1 MQGGNSKEICYQQ
14 INHWIKN
21 ISEISNVDKNFEM
34 KNGDKVEFIFYYHTS
49 LIDSKYLNETII
61 PHIRGELYLYDSIV
75 NTTLDYNAF
84 TFQFEDSK
92 NFKKE
97 FEEKLFSGS
106 VIIMIP
112 SNETV
117 FHYVNASDSPKRSPE
132 ESNTEVSI
140 RGPRDGFVENI
151 GDNLALIR
159 KRLKTTSLKSVVY
172 TIGERS
178 HTTVCLLYLDDV
190 LNDEILSLVQLKLI
204 NIKMD
209 VLTSIHQIEEHIYDK
224 TWSLFP
230 LTDYTGRPDYVV
242 ESLNQGRFAVLM
254 DGNPSCIIG
263 PASLTSLLNS
273 PEDGQLSFFYISTE
287 KILRIFALIITL
299 LLPGF
304 FAALTSHH
312 LDQLPYPML
321 ATVSVS
327 RLGLPLSTGIEMII
341 MLLLFELFKEA
352 GIRLPKAVGQTVA
365 VLGGLIVGDAAIRA
379 GLTSPAMLVVIAI
392 TVISSYTLVN
402 QNLSGNILILRFVI
416 LMISILLGFF
426 GFFLSV
432 LLLTGYLVSLRSF
445 NQPFISIL
453 ANPNL
458 GDLIKTIIKV
468 PDKWIK
474 KRNLAYQ
481 PKDVERKEEET

>member
-1 MQGGNSKEICYQQ
+1 MLVRKSSDNWNEQ
-14 INHWIKN
+14 IDLWIKN
-21 ISEISNVDKNFEM
+21 ISEVSKVDKNFEM
-34 KNGDKVEFIFYYHTS
+34 KNGDKVLFTFIYHIS

-61 PHIRGELYLYDSIV
+61 PRIRGELFLYDSIV

-84 TFQFEDSK
+84 TFQSDDTE
-92 NFKKE
+92 NFKNE
-97 FEEKLFSGS
+97 FEERLFSGS
-106 VIIMIP
+106 IIIIIP
-112 SNETV
+112 SNELV
-117 FHYVNASDSPKRSPE
+117 FHYVSASDSPKRSPE

-140 RGPRDGFVENI
+140 RGPRDGFVEDI

-159 KRLKTTSLKSVVY
+159 KRLKTTSLKSIVY

-178 HTTVCLLYLDDV
+178 HTKVCLMYLDDV
-190 LNDEILSLVQLKLI
+190 LNDEILSLVNSKLI

-209 VLTSIHQIEEHIYDK
+209 VLTSVHQIEEHIYDK

-230 LTDYTGRPDYVV
+230 LTDYMGRSDYVV
-242 ESLNQGRFAVLM
+242 ESLNQGRFAILI

-263 PASLTSLLNS
+263 PTSLNSLLNS
-273 PEDGQLSFFYISTE
+273 PEDGQLSFFYVSTE
-287 KILRIFALIITL
+287 KILRIAALIITL
-299 LLPGF
+299 FLPGF
-304 FAALTSHH
+304 FGALTSHH
-312 LDQLPYPML
+312 LDQVPFPML

-327 RLGLPLSTGIEMII
+327 RLGLPLSTGLEMII

-379 GLTSPAMLVVIAI
+379 GLTSPTMLVIIAI
-392 TVISSYTLVN
+392 TIISSYTLVN
-402 QNLSGNILILRFVI
+402 QSLSGNILILRFVI
-416 LMISILLGFF
+416 LLISIMIGFY
-426 GFFLSV
+426 GFFLCV
-432 LLLTGYLVSLRSF
+432 LFLTGYIVSLKSF
-445 NQPFISIL
+445 NQPYISIL

-458 GDLIKTIIKV
+458 GDLIKTLIKI

-481 PKDVERKEEET
+481 PKDVDRKEEGT